1 MGGTGLDKLTKPV
14 YASVYTQTRE
24 KMTNG
29 YNGWTNFETWK
40 ANLELVDGLDMQ
52 EFVENEVYGVQDITE
67 ERDVLVTTV
76 AGYIEGTAFEIVED
90 QASGWALDLATDFLN
105 RVNWEEIAEHI
116 VDDYIAEQ
124 GLTN

>member
-1 MGGTGLDKLTKPV
+1 
-14 YASVYTQTRE
+14 
-24 KMTNG
+24 MTNG

-52 EFVENEVYGVQDITE
+52 EFVEHEAYGMENIAE
-67 ERDVLVTTV
+67 ERDTLVDTV
-76 AGYIEGTAFEIVED
+76 AGYIESTAFEIIED
-90 QASGWALDLATDFLN
+90 QASGWALDLATVLLG

>member
-1 MGGTGLDKLTKPV
+1 
-14 YASVYTQTRE
+14 
-24 KMTNG
+24 MTNG